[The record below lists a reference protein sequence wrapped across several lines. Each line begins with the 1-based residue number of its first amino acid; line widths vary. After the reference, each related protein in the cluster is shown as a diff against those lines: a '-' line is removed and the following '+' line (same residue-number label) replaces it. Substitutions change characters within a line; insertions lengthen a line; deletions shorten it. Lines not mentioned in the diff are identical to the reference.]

1 MSSLKPFF
9 SPKLIECF
17 LGSATIFALDKL
29 QPIRRAVEGLA
40 APRLVDLIRCEDPK
54 LMNAF
59 YRACADT
66 LVCTDSVQAEEI
78 ALNYRHRAVSL
89 NGEVA
94 ETTGTI
100 SGKYY
105 KV

>member
-1 MSSLKPFF
+1 MS
-9 SPKLIECF
+9 F

-29 QPIRRAVEGLA
+29 QPIRRAVEGLP

-100 SGKYY
+100 SGKHH
-105 KV
+105 KF